1 MFLSKKEEKQL
12 KKWKFEIECFEFE
25 LRGDNLFSRIIY
37 NFCSF

>member
-25 LRGDNLFSRIIY
+25 LRGDNLFSRIL
-37 NFCSF
+37 